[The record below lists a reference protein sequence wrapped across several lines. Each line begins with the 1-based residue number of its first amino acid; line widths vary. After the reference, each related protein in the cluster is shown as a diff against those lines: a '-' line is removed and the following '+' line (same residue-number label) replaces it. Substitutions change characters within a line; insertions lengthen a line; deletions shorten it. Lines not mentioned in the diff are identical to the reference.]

1 MRTLRLAIVGFGTVG
16 RWLAEAVHRRQAW
29 LADACGTAV
38 SVVSVATRRG
48 GFVQRD
54 GGLDVPALLE
64 LSARG
69 RPLASHPGARHWN
82 TALEGLAATECDVLA
97 EASNTDPREPE
108 PALSHIRA
116 ALARGTHVVTSS
128 KGACAAAAVE
138 LLALA
143 RRNGA
148 QLRMESTVM
157 SGTPVLSTISEGL
170 AGANVTAL
178 RGIVNGTA
186 NAILTSMAAGMDYAA
201 ALADAQAR
209 GYAEPDPADDV
220 DGHDAVAKARILAAV
235 AFGRSIGVDD
245 VFRRGITDVA
255 PEAVE
260 AAARDGRRV
269 KLLATVE
276 PAARG
281 GSGRASSA
289 LDVRVEPVALP
300 RGDPL
305 VRVDGVMNAL
315 AIQTDTVSE
324 VIVVGPGAGRAQA
337 GQGMFA
343 DLAAVARSA

>member
-16 RWLAEAVHRRQAW
+16 RWLAEAVHRREAW
-29 LADACGTAV
+29 LADACGAAV
-38 SVVSVATRRG
+38 SVVSVATRRD
-48 GFVQRD
+48 GFVHRD
-54 GGLDVPALLE
+54 GGLDVRALLE
-64 LSARG
+64 LSASG
-69 RPLASHPGARHWN
+69 RPLAAHPGARRWE

-128 KGACAAAAVE
+128 KGACAAGAVE

-143 RRNGA
+143 RRTGA
-148 QLRMESTVM
+148 RLRMESTVM
-157 SGTPVLSTISEGL
+157 SGTPVLSTIREGL
-170 AGANVTAL
+170 SGAHVTAL

-209 GYAEPDPADDV
+209 GYAEPNPADDV
-220 DGHDAVAKARILAAV
+220 EGHDAVAKARILAAV
-235 AFGRSIGVDD
+235 AFGQSVGLGE
-245 VFRRGITDVA
+245 VFRRGISDVA
-255 PEAVE
+255 PGVMQ
-260 AAARDGRRV
+260 AAARGGRCV
-269 KLLATVE
+269 KLLATVG
-276 PAARG
+276 PAARSE
-281 GSGRASSA
+281 SGRAAPA
-289 LDVRVEPVALP
+289 LDVRVEPLALP
-300 RGDPL
+300 LGDPL
-305 VRVDGVMNAL
+305 ARVDGVMNAL
-315 AIQTDTVSE
+315 AIHTDTVSE